1 MIRLLGFLI
10 LMTYFLVIAVA
21 ITEGPLISI
30 QSALLGLIGL
40 VSMTLI
46 LSAIAKYINL
56 VDEPDG
62 DRKRH
67 EGSIPLVGGIMLY
80 ISLLYGTFVYG
91 VNQFYTYILLSLLPI
106 LFMGIFDG
114 LKGFK
119 ITPTYR
125 VIAQIIASW
134 IVILLTDVFFLIH
147 NI

>member
-10 LMTYFLVIAVA
+10 LTIYFLVIAVA
-21 ITEGPLISI
+21 ISEGPLISI

-67 EGSIPLVGGIMLY
+67 QGSIPLVGGIMLY

-91 VNQFYTYILLSLLPI
+91 VNQFYTYILFSLLPI
-106 LFMGIFDG
+106 LIMGIFDG
-114 LKGFK
+114 LKC
-119 ITPTYR
+119 
-125 VIAQIIASW
+125 
-134 IVILLTDVFFLIH
+134 
-147 NI
+147 